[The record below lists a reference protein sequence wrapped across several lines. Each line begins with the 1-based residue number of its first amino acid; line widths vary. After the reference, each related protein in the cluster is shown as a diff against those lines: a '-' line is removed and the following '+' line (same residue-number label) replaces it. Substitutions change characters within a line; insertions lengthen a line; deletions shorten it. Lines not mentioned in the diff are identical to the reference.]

1 MSVFKVI
8 WQFKSNVVQS
18 LSCFWL
24 FVTPMESSTPG
35 FPVLQCLLEFARI
48 HVHWVMDAIQAS
60 HPLLLRSPPVL
71 SLSQHQGLFQWVG
84 SSHQVTKVSELQLQH
99 QSFQWIFRVDFFF
112 FFFFRID
119 WFDFLAVQGT
129 LKSLP
134 QHHSSKTSVLWCS
147 AFFMVQLKMATH
159 PVLLPWKSHGQR
171 SLVGYSPCSHK
182 ELDKTEWP
190 HFLSFSYPYTTTG
203 KTTDLC
209 WQSNVSA
216 F

>member
-35 FPVLQCLLEFARI
+35 FPVLQCLLEFAQI

-112 FFFFRID
+112 FFLELTGLIFLQSKGLLRAFPSTTVQKHQFFD
-119 WFDFLAVQGT
+119 AQP
-129 LKSLP
+129 SLW
-134 QHHSSKTSVLWCS
+134 SNSKW
-147 AFFMVQLKMATH
+147 Q
-159 PVLLPWKSHGQR
+159 PIQ
-171 SLVGYSPCSHK
+171 YSCLENPM
-182 ELDKTEWP
+182 DRGAW
-190 HFLSFSYPYTTTG
+190 
-203 KTTDLC
+203 
-209 WQSNVSA
+209 
-216 F
+216 